1 MCARAH
7 SHTDDSGTP
16 WKPSRAARELG
27 CEGGGAGEA
36 WRGQWTVK
44 PRWSRACA
52 RPRLVQ
58 GGQTRG
64 REPGGCA
71 SVRLSYSRAK
81 RSCRHVRGGRVAT
94 LGRGVGRGQGR
105 RSPAG
110 PSAVPARAL
119 PTEALRAAT
128 RRGGVWVC
136 CGVTRS
142 SAVCQQGGLGQVAEF
157 IRASASLPVGWD
169 ACLLG
174 CSVTLNEAKQC
185 VWRPVRR
192 KDSTNLKPRKQSLNI
207 F

>member
-64 REPGGCA
+64 REPGGCV
-71 SVRLSYSRAK
+71 SMRLSYSRAK

-94 LGRGVGRGQGR
+94 LSGGDEVKDAGVPLGRLRSLPGHCPQR
-105 RSPAG
+105 RSGQPPG
-110 PSAVPARAL
+110 G
-119 PTEALRAAT
+119 
-128 RRGGVWVC
+128 GGVWVC

-169 ACLLG
+169 ARLLG
-174 CSVTLNEAKQC
+174 YSVTLNEAKQC

>member
-1 MCARAH
+1 MGAGGPCVCARAH

-64 REPGGCA
+64 REPGGCV
-71 SVRLSYSRAK
+71 SMRLSYSRAK

-94 LGRGVGRGQGR
+94 LG
-105 RSPAG
+105 
-110 PSAVPARAL
+110 
-119 PTEALRAAT
+119 
-128 RRGGVWVC
+128 GG
-136 CGVTRS
+136 TRS
-142 SAVCQQGGLGQVAEF
+142 RTQESRWAVCGPCPGTAHRGAQGSHPEGRSLGLLWRDLELGSLSAGRP
-157 IRASASLPVGWD
+157 RAS
-169 ACLLG
+169 
-174 CSVTLNEAKQC
+174 
-185 VWRPVRR
+185 R
-192 KDSTNLKPRKQSLNI
+192 
-207 F
+207 